1 LTAVHP
7 MMFSSSNHSDEENV
21 MKTGLVQ
28 LPLLAAAT
36 LLVAG
41 CSATQHRNEVQD
53 DSADRI
59 TVGTVQREIRVGM
72 TSAEVAG
79 ILGAPNI
86 VSTDAERREVWI
98 WDKISSEVSYSRS
111 SGVIAGLVIGSSG
124 GGAGG
129 GSKNA
134 GAASSSQRTL
144 TVIVKF
150 DESDRVRDFSYRT
163 SSF

>member
-1 LTAVHP
+1 
-7 MMFSSSNHSDEENV
+7 
-21 MKTGLVQ
+21 MKTTSVS

-36 LLVAG
+36 LVLSG
-41 CSATQHRNEVQD
+41 CGATQHRAEVRD
-53 DSADRI
+53 DGIDRVS
-59 TVGTVQREIRVGM
+59 VGTVQREIRVGM
-72 TSAEVAG
+72 TAAAVAE

-98 WDKISSEVSYSRS
+98 WDKVSSEVAYSRS

-129 GSKNA
+129 GSKSA
-134 GAASSSQRTL
+134 GAARSSQRTL

-150 DESDRVRDFSYRT
+150 DDAGLVRDFSYRT

>member
-1 LTAVHP
+1 
-7 MMFSSSNHSDEENV
+7 
-21 MKTGLVQ
+21 MKASVISLS
-28 LPLLAAAT
+28 LLAAAAIT
-36 LLVAG
+36 LSG
-41 CSATQHRNEVQD
+41 CSATQHRAEVRD
-53 DSADRI
+53 DTIDRV

-72 TSAEVAG
+72 PTAEVAA

-86 VSTDAERREVWI
+86 VSTDADRNEVWI
-98 WDKISSEVSYSRS
+98 WDKISSDVSYSRS
-111 SGVIAGLVIGSSG
+111 SGVVAGLVIGSSG

-134 GAASSSQRTL
+134 GASSSSQRTL

-150 DESDRVRDFSYRT
+150 DAAGRVRDFSYRT